1 MPEPALQ
8 LGRILA
14 QQHAALAVRRQ
25 GVVVGAAVD
34 AAQRV
39 LAWQAVEHIS
49 QLVQVVGVG
58 AHALQRLHARCGEGA
73 VLDRGTSAR
82 AQGRGCAWEG
92 VVRALF
98 FDGGGDLGDGVGDHV
113 EGVLR
118 ESVRECEFQR
128 VQRGRL
134 TMWMRTMG

>member
-14 QQHAALAVRRQ
+14 QQHAALAVRQR
-25 GVVVGAAVD
+25 GVVVEAAVD

-39 LAWQAVEHIS
+39 LARRAVERVG

-73 VLDRGTSAR
+73 ALDRGTSAQARGR
-82 AQGRGCAWEG
+82 ACARFSSMAAVTWATE
-92 VVRALF
+92 
-98 FDGGGDLGDGVGDHV
+98 LGTI
-113 EGVLR
+113 LR
-118 ESVRECEFQR
+118 EF
-128 VQRGRL
+128 
-134 TMWMRTMG
+134 